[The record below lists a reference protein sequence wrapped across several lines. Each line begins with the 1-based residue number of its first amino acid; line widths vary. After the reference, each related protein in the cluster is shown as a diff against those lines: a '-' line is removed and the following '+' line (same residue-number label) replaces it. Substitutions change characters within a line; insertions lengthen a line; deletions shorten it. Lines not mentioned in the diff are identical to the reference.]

1 MPFLTANFHCDG
13 YYFFILSYCFIQWK
27 ILLIQK
33 YDYSSHQCFEVVGG
47 TSKALFCRGSGAVK
61 SIGIT
66 TGIPWEWER

>member
-33 YDYSSHQCFEVVGG
+33 YEVVGG
-47 TSKALFCRGSGAVK
+47 ASKALFCTGAGAVK
-61 SIGIT
+61 SIWIT